1 MNTIPRRKDRTLD
14 PQEAEKI
21 FDAVEY
27 GYLTL
32 VSDDEY
38 PYSIPVNFAKVGK
51 SAYIHCAPEGR
62 KLDMIS
68 RNPHACLSAVSR
80 ADVVPEKFTLSY
92 ASAMAFGK
100 IYICRDDSER
110 LFGLR
115 ANAKKFCPHLEDKAE
130 SYIQKSFGRTFV
142 LRFDFEGISGK
153 CKNVQP
159 TVEKKGQD

>member
-100 IYICRDDSER
+100 IYICRR
-110 LFGLR
+110 IR
-115 ANAKKFCPHLEDKAE
+115 
-130 SYIQKSFGRTFV
+130 
-142 LRFDFEGISGK
+142 
-153 CKNVQP
+153 
-159 TVEKKGQD
+159 

>member
-115 ANAKKFCPHLEDKAE
+115 NRKKVLPA
-130 SYIQKSFGRTFV
+130 FG
-142 LRFDFEGISGK
+142 G
-153 CKNVQP
+153 
-159 TVEKKGQD
+159 